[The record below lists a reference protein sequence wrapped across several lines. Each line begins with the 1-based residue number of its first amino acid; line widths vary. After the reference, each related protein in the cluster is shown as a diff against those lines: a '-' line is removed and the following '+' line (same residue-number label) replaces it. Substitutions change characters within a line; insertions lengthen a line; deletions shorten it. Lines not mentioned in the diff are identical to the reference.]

1 MGVIVKQS
9 VKGTLVAFGGTILGY
24 INILILFP
32 LIFSAEQIGLYRI
45 LIDAA
50 TFFVIFSQ
58 LGILNVSIK
67 YFPYFQDMEK
77 KNNGFLFYVLLV
89 PLTGFSILALTFFF
103 FKEQFLAPYAEQAPL
118 LLDYENYLIPL
129 AFFLLLLGSL
139 ATYSRSL
146 LKIVVP
152 KIIRDI
158 GTRLVI
164 TVGAGMFFYKVL
176 DFNGF
181 VVMMVSG
188 YSFALLA
195 LIVYIKYLKQWFIK
209 PDFTFLKRPLLKE
222 MVVFGLFMFL
232 GTGGGIIVAK
242 IDTLMLGSIA
252 GLTST
257 GIYSIAFFI
266 GAVIELPRRSLS
278 EIATPILATAFK
290 EDNKAKIKELYH
302 KTSVNLLIVGGLF
315 FVGIWSN
322 IDAIFQLIPNS
333 EVFAEGKYVVLFIG
347 LAKLFDMSMGLN
359 AEIITN
365 SKYFR
370 WNIFLMPFLAI
381 IAIITNSILIPI
393 YGITGAALATLISIC
408 SYNLIRFMLVAIK
421 LKIQPFSLNTLKVVF
436 SLGLVY
442 GINLLI
448 PTFDHFLVDIAVK
461 SSIIL
466 ATYAFLILTLKPSEN
481 ISELFESFKERVTKR

>member
-278 EIATPILATAFK
+278 ILP
-290 EDNKAKIKELYH
+290 
-302 KTSVNLLIVGGLF
+302 F
-315 FVGIWSN
+315 F
-322 IDAIFQLIPNS
+322 FQ
-333 EVFAEGKYVVLFIG
+333 
-347 LAKLFDMSMGLN
+347 
-359 AEIITN
+359 
-365 SKYFR
+365 
-370 WNIFLMPFLAI
+370 
-381 IAIITNSILIPI
+381 
-393 YGITGAALATLISIC
+393 
-408 SYNLIRFMLVAIK
+408 
-421 LKIQPFSLNTLKVVF
+421 
-436 SLGLVY
+436 
-442 GINLLI
+442 
-448 PTFDHFLVDIAVK
+448 
-461 SSIIL
+461 
-466 ATYAFLILTLKPSEN
+466 
-481 ISELFESFKERVTKR
+481 

>member
-1 MGVIVKQS
+1 
-9 VKGTLVAFGGTILGY
+9 
-24 INILILFP
+24 
-32 LIFSAEQIGLYRI
+32 
-45 LIDAA
+45 
-50 TFFVIFSQ
+50 
-58 LGILNVSIK
+58 
-67 YFPYFQDMEK
+67 
-77 KNNGFLFYVLLV
+77 
-89 PLTGFSILALTFFF
+89 
-103 FKEQFLAPYAEQAPL
+103 
-118 LLDYENYLIPL
+118 
-129 AFFLLLLGSL
+129 
-139 ATYSRSL
+139 
-146 LKIVVP
+146 
-152 KIIRDI
+152 
-158 GTRLVI
+158 
-164 TVGAGMFFYKVL
+164 
-176 DFNGF
+176 
-181 VVMMVSG
+181 
-188 YSFALLA
+188 
-195 LIVYIKYLKQWFIK
+195 
-209 PDFTFLKRPLLKE
+209 